1 MDFVE
6 LAKQVAKI
14 GLPLLG
20 AVLPIPGGA
29 AIGTALA
36 SAIGSPSAAPADILA
51 TLTSSA
57 EAVQKAKEFEATHQE
72 RMLDLQQQHE
82 LGMFQ
87 AEVDDRKSARERQ
100 TATKDHTNTVLAYT
114 VVGAFI
120 AMIGATLL
128 GYAKVESV
136 LAGTLVGYLSAKAEQ
151 VLAYYFGSSKSS
163 DRKTELLSQAPA
175 VPK

>member
-1 MDFVE
+1 MDLIE

-36 SAIGSPSAAPADILA
+36 SAIGSPSAKPEDILA

-57 EAVQKAKEFEATHQE
+57 EAVQKAREFELTHQE
-72 RMLDLQQQHE
+72 RMLDLQQRHE
-82 LGMFQ
+82 LGMYQ
-87 AEVDDRKSARERQ
+87 TEVDDRKSARERD
-100 TATKDHTNTVLAYT
+100 TGTKDGVNRILAYS

-120 AMIGATLL
+120 AMVGATLL

-136 LAGTLVGYLSAKAEQ
+136 LAGTLVGYLSAKCEQ

-163 DRKTELLSQAPA
+163 DRKTELLAAAPA
-175 VPK
+175 VKT